1 MKIFGLTI
9 TTATVLAASSSLT
22 HVVAATAK
30 PGNPVGD
37 AAIATATA
45 LEDTTK
51 SGADKKAEVVAVI
64 TPLIV
69 EAAKKGGLAALAMDA
84 EKFAGLVVEEV
95 VANLKPTPLVQLAK
109 ALLAAFGIK
118 VLG

>member
-9 TTATVLAASSSLT
+9 TTAAIVAASASLS
-22 HVVAATAK
+22 HVVAATAE

-37 AAIATATA
+37 AAISTATA
-45 LEDTTK
+45 LENTK
-51 SGADKKAEVVAVI
+51 QSGAEKKAAVVAAI

-69 EAAKKGGLAALAMDA
+69 QAATKGGLAALEVDA

-109 ALLAAFGIK
+109 ALLAVFGIK